1 MTVIDDELQE
11 LKKCCENVIPDSKLI
26 ACVAAMI
33 RVELKK
39 SVFKTMAVCF
49 TYPTNYP
56 TNHILV
62 EIKSKTLSRKLLD
75 GLEKVAEVEAKRYI
89 GKPHVL
95 FILKFINQFF
105 DDNPLACCS
114 EEISEVKKL
123 LGEDDKF
130 KLSQKTSSIC
140 VQVSKNKY
148 FFKAK
153 IKVPNNYP
161 LERITLENIES
172 NFPRIFKAWFSEQ
185 AKEIARRCVE
195 PPLKVSVR
203 SAAIGSAPNIYI
215 RVILNIK
222 NLIIAISAV
231 TAISAFS

>member
-123 LGEDDKF
+123 LGEDNKF
-130 KLSQKTSSIC
+130 KLSQH
-140 VQVSKNKY
+140 
-148 FFKAK
+148 
-153 IKVPNNYP
+153 
-161 LERITLENIES
+161 
-172 NFPRIFKAWFSEQ
+172 
-185 AKEIARRCVE
+185 
-195 PPLKVSVR
+195 
-203 SAAIGSAPNIYI
+203 
-215 RVILNIK
+215 LNTV
-222 NLIIAISAV
+222 LY
-231 TAISAFS
+231 

>member
-222 NLIIAISAV
+222 NLRIAISAV